1 MVYYIFLSKVSH
13 AFCIILHMK
22 LFTKETLTHTSLYQL
37 EVAHR
42 DRGRRGGGQ
51 EGKNFFFPQMGF
63 TSQAI
68 FQERN
73 SQVGATGRE
82 EGQHAVSAP
91 VEDTGEFPPLT
102 PKLKVSLA
110 QSWADTTQGHA
121 GS

>member
-42 DRGRRGGGQ
+42 DRETGRGAGR
-51 EGKNFFFPQMGF
+51 EEFFFPQMCF